1 MAAKSLNL
9 SNIQG
14 NIIGGFNKDFQD
26 FLFLKFLAAG
36 DARAWIREILNP
48 KFCAGL
54 ANSTSQNVLK
64 FNAQFKTL
72 RAEGIEPETVITSEW
87 THLAISFHGLSVLGI
102 SARTLA
108 RFPPAFRAGMAN
120 RKKILGD
127 LGANDPQNWLQELR
141 PGNIHAL
148 LIVAADTEAQL
159 NLRVDALINSK
170 IFRTGVRVLHREHG
184 RTREDE
190 RGHEHFGFKD
200 GVSQPGIR
208 GVTQPTDPL
217 GNPQCGQ
224 PGQSLVWPGEFVLGY
239 PTQKSKH
246 KRGVDGPNPDPGP
259 PSKSGPSW
267 TTDGSYLVFRRLAQD
282 VPGFRKQLND
292 LASANGLTE
301 DLMSAKL
308 MGRYKS
314 GYPLMQ
320 REFHRQSAIPPG
332 ADPGKVFPALNK
344 SDTLNN
350 NFKFGNDPTGDLC
363 PFAAH
368 IRKANPRDEIIS
380 DDAADSESE
389 VQTHRL
395 LRRGIP
401 FGASLGALR
410 GGEANDS
417 RGLLFVCFQKDIQ
430 KQFEHVQTEWINN
443 ANFPPS
449 AAGATAGPDPIAALT
464 HGGRFHLKSKTSEV
478 YIQNY
483 VKMTGGEY
491 FFSPSLKTLQ
501 RIGQH
506 KI

>member
-1 MAAKSLNL
+1 MATKTLNL

-26 FLFLKFLAAG
+26 FLFLQFAG
-36 DARAWIREILNP
+36 AGHARAWIREILNP
-48 KFCAGL
+48 KFRPGL
-54 ANSTSQNVLK
+54 ANSTSQHVLK
-64 FNAQFKTL
+64 FNAQFKAL

-87 THLAISFHGLSVLGI
+87 THLAISFLGFKALGI
-102 SARTLA
+102 SARSLA
-108 RFPPAFRAGMAN
+108 RFPRAFRAGMAN

-127 LGANDPQNWLQELR
+127 LGANDPKNWLPAFQA
-141 PGNIHAL
+141 GNIHAL
-148 LIVAADTEAQL
+148 LIVAADSEAQL
-159 NLRVDALINSK
+159 NLRVDALQNSR
-170 IFRTGVRVLHREHG
+170 IFKNGVRVLYQEHG

-217 GNPQCGQ
+217 GNPHCGQ

-239 PTQKSKH
+239 PTQKPKH
-246 KRGVDGPNPDPGP
+246 KPGVDGPNPDPGP
-259 PSKSGPSW
+259 LSRSGPSRW
-267 TTDGSYLVFRRLAQD
+267 TTDGSYLVLRRLAQD
-282 VPGFRKQLND
+282 VLGFRKQLND
-292 LASANGLTE
+292 LAGANGLTE
-301 DLMSAKL
+301 DLMGAKL

-350 NFKFGNDPTGDLC
+350 NFRFGNDPSGDVC

-380 DDAADSESE
+380 NEAADSESQ

-401 FGASLGALR
+401 FGASFGALR
-410 GGEANDS
+410 GGEANDP
-417 RGLLFVCFQKDIQ
+417 RGLLFVCFQKNIQ
-430 KQFEHVQTEWINN
+430 KQFEHVQTQWINN
-443 ANFPPS
+443 ANFPSS
-449 AAGATAGPDPIAALT
+449 AGGADPIAALT
-464 HGGRFHLKSKTSEV
+464 HGGRFHLESKKSAV
-478 YIQNY
+478 HIQNY

-491 FFSPSLKTLQ
+491 FFSPSLKTLKN
-501 RIGQH
+501 IGQH